1 VPVVVTGASGAV
13 GRTLIPILAARGSEV
28 RAVIRRREAAE
39 SLRRMG
45 AKVAVCRLGDA
56 DAVEAVVRGAHTVV
70 HLAGGLDLPDDAA
83 YEEAN
88 LSTTRWVLDA
98 AAEENVARFLFLS
111 YPGADANGSNAYL
124 RAKGAAE
131 DAIRESGLQH
141 AIVRSTHVYGPG
153 CRWLEEMRAAAGR
166 PVAAVVGSGA
176 QRVAPILVADLAA
189 ILAAADDRA
198 VAVAGTFGAQ
208 GPDVVTVDD
217 LIDRLAWRRKPK
229 LHLRPGTA
237 RRVARLSRRRLSPA
251 LEEILAADSLA
262 DAPDAAAEFGVTLT
276 PLDVGLGAGRP

>member
-13 GRTLIPILAARGSEV
+13 GRALIPILTEGGSEV
-28 RAVIRRREAAE
+28 RAVVRRREAAE
-39 SLRRMG
+39 GLRQTG

-56 DAVEAVVRGAHTVV
+56 DAVEAVVRGAHTVI

-83 YEEAN
+83 YQEAN
-88 LSTTRWVLDA
+88 VSTTRWVLEA
-98 AAEENVARFLFLS
+98 AIEERVARFLFPS
-111 YPGADANGSNAYL
+111 YPGADPDSSNAYL
-124 RAKGAAE
+124 RTKGEAEAAV
-131 DAIRESGLQH
+131 RESGLQH

-153 CRWLEEMRAAAGR
+153 CRWLEEMRAAARR
-166 PVAAVVGSGA
+166 PVAPVVGTGA
-176 QRVAPILVADLAA
+176 QRVAPIFVGDLAA

-208 GPDVVTVDD
+208 GPDAVTVDD
-217 LIDRLAWRRKPK
+217 LIDRLARRRKSK

-237 RRVARLSRRRLSPA
+237 RRAARLSGRRLSPA

-262 DAPDAAAEFGVTLT
+262 DAPDAAAEFGVALT
-276 PLDVGLGAGRP
+276 PLDEGLAS